1 MTDFKVVLE
10 DLSTLASR
18 YSDEAKTYEG
28 VAGKLKLTPP
38 DSGDGTL
45 NTSMELLLGELSAL
59 NAKLAASLEMYSEK
73 ISKARSAY
81 EITDDDD
88 KNRFL
93 YDNMMSDIQ

>member
-1 MTDFKVVLE
+1 MTDFQVVLD
-10 DLSTLASR
+10 DLSALASR
-18 YSDEAKTYEG
+18 YSTEAPIYE
-28 VAGKLKLTPP
+28 AAAAKLNVTPP

-45 NTSMELLLGELSAL
+45 NSSMEILRGELNAL

-73 ISKARSAY
+73 ITNARNAY
-81 EITDDDD
+81 EITDDGD